1 MKKIL
6 SIVMLCVAVLGIG
19 TTRAQSTSRWGVVA
33 GADIS
38 TLKFDQDLFKVD
50 QNVGAT
56 LGVMGELMMPGIGFG
71 FDASLLYTQR
81 GAKLHLGERPIWEVQ
96 GYGKENCMLHYL
108 EIPIHLKF
116 KFKNLGGFEN
126 TLMPMLFVGPEFS
139 FLLAHSGIDA
149 IKYPGGEFGLDM
161 GLGFEILRKFQ
172 VNLSYCTGMSYA
184 VKTKLLDDF
193 TAKNTTYKLTFTY
206 LF

>member
-6 SIVMLCVAVLGIG
+6 SIVMLCIAVLGVG
-19 TTRAQSTSRWGVVA
+19 TTWAQSSSRWGIVA
-33 GADIS
+33 GADM
-38 TLKFDQDLFKVD
+38 TNLKFDQDLFAVD
-50 QNVGAT
+50 KNFGAT
-56 LGVMGELMMPGIGFG
+56 LGVTGELMMPGIGFG

-81 GAKLHLGERPIWEVQ
+81 GAKLHLGERPVWAVE

-126 TLMPMLFVGPEFS
+126 TLMPILFAGPEFS

-149 IKYPGGEFGLDM
+149 IKFPGGEFGVNT
-161 GLGFEILRKFQ
+161 GIGCEILRKAQ
-172 VNLSYCTGMSYA
+172 VNVSYCWGMSYA

-193 TAKNTTYKLTFTY
+193 TAKNRTWKVTCTYF
-206 LF
+206 F